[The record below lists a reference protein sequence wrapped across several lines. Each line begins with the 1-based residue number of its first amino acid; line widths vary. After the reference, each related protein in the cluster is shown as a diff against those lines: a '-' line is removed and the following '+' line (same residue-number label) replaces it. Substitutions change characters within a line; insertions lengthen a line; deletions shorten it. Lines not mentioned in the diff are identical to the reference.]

1 MASFC
6 SLLSGITVTQVSGSE
21 KHLTINVVGLTP
33 SKQYTIETVPNI
45 LPVNVSVSPAA
56 AIVENGLN
64 TFSFT
69 RAATAGANTIQL
81 NIKLVSSGATMS
93 TSYLTWNQ
101 FKGFS
106 TCGLSSVKAGTA
118 DNTVMTGDFT
128 NLFVQPIT
136 FRISNV
142 INETIRVVNNGGTPV
157 AIFASINSGSVI
169 QTPPSVNSTLTFST
183 TITSSNPP
191 RGENYLLMGS
201 TMLNG
206 VVSYILAEPF
216 IFTNTFTYDQCTLI
230 DRLFARTI
238 VAGTVI
244 IDGGSVV

>member
-21 KHLTINVVGLTP
+21 KHFTVNVVGLNP
-33 SKQYTIETVPNI
+33 SKQYSIETVPNI
-45 LPVNVSVSPAA
+45 LPVNVSVSLPA

-69 RAATAGANTIQL
+69 RPATAGANTIRL
-81 NIKLVSSGATMS
+81 NIKLVSSGATVT

-106 TCGLSSVKAGTA
+106 TCGLSSVKAGRT
-118 DNTVMTGDFT
+118 DNTIMSGDFI
-128 NLFVQPIT
+128 NLFVQSIT

-142 INETIRVVNNGGTPV
+142 INETVRVVNNGGTPTV
-157 AIFASINSGSVI
+157 ILASINSGSRI
-169 QTPPSVNSTLTFST
+169 QTPPTVNSTLTFNT

-191 RGENYLLMGS
+191 KGENYLLMGS

-206 VVSYILAEPF
+206 VESYILAEPF
-216 IFTNTFTYDQCTLI
+216 VFTNTFTYDQCTLI
-230 DRLFARTI
+230 DKLFANTF
-238 VAGTVI
+238 AGGTVI
-244 IDGGSVV
+244 IDGGSVG